1 MFEKNG
7 IIVLN
12 KPTGMSSSLAVQI
25 VKRTLKPQ
33 KIGHLGTLDPLGT
46 GILLI
51 AVNKATKLFDEYLKK
66 DKTYRAIFYFGKETD
81 TLDSEG
87 KVIKKNNIDISL
99 NQVIEVARQF
109 EGEFE
114 QMPPQYSAKKIN
126 GKKAYEL
133 ARQGKEVALKTRHIC
148 IYSCKV
154 LSQIKKNTFMFEINC
169 SSGTYIRSIC
179 RDIAEQ
185 LSTYGT
191 MLAIIRTKCG
201 IYALNDSCTLEDIK
215 QNNFKFFEI

>member
-25 VKRTLKPQ
+25 VKRTIKPN

-66 DKTYRAIFYFGKETD
+66 DKTYRAVFYFGKETD

-87 KVIKKNNIDISL
+87 KVIKENDVDISL
-99 NQVIEVARQF
+99 NRLVEVSKKF

-114 QMPPQYSAKKIN
+114 QMPPLYSAKKIN

-133 ARQGKEVALKTRHIC
+133 ARQGKEVQLKTRHIH

-154 LSQIKKNTFMFEINC
+154 LSQIKKNTFMFEIKC

-179 RDIAEQ
+179 RDIANA

-201 IYALNDSCTLEDIK
+201 VYTLNDSCTLEDIK
-215 QNNFKFFEI
+215 NNNYKFYEI